1 MKKRKPV
8 GGTPPATIGFRQVF
22 EKKPNGSAVFKVLRD
37 RRRAPVDGVFL
48 TVNQAF
54 EAITGRARA
63 AVVGKKASEVFPGW
77 KPAWREVFE
86 RAAGTNEP
94 VHTEGHDASIGR
106 YLKVTA
112 YSTRRDRCAVTVAD
126 VTDERWAEEAVR
138 ADRKRLKFILENT
151 RDIVYAARSDGTITY
166 VSPQISV
173 LGLDPARVIG
183 TSMFEYIH
191 PDDLGPVKQVLEKAF
206 TVGWTAPVNL
216 RLVGPDGRVIPFEES
231 GNVHRKD
238 GVVTGITG
246 VLRDVT
252 EREQADAERDALA
265 RRLEEALSE
274 LKALR
279 ASVSVCARCG
289 GELET
294 EGQEDEGPGE
304 K

>member
-1 MKKRKPV
+1 MARAP
-8 GGTPPATIGFRQVF
+8 IGFRQVF
-22 EKKPNGSAVFKVLRD
+22 EKKPNGSAVFKVVRD

-48 TVNQAF
+48 TVNPAF
-54 EAITGRARA
+54 EAITGRGRT

-151 RDIVYAARSDGTITY
+151 RDVVYAARPDGTITY

-173 LGLDPARVIG
+173 LGLDAAAVIG
-183 TSMFEYIH
+183 TSMFDYIH
-191 PDDLGPVKQVLEKAF
+191 PDDLAPVKEILEKAF
-206 TVGWTAPVNL
+206 TVGWRAPINL
-216 RLVGPDGRVIPFEES
+216 RLVGAGGKVIPFEES

-238 GVVTGITG
+238 GIVTGITG

-252 EREQADAERDALA
+252 ERERADAEREALA
-265 RRLEEALSE
+265 RQLEEALAE
-274 LKALR
+274 LKAMR
-279 ASVSVCARCG
+279 ARVADCPRCG
-289 GELET
+289 GETGTAGPT
-294 EGQEDEGPGE
+294 EDR
-304 K
+304 